1 MRIVTII
8 FIILLASMSTSQMP
22 LKNDDSV
29 EYSIYKLNT
38 KLDEAISIINSV
50 PVDSNG
56 VRNIQE
62 KKENLRYWE
71 GRYEC

>member
-62 KKENLRYWE
+62 K
-71 GRYEC
+71 

>member
-1 MRIVTII
+1 M
-8 FIILLASMSTSQMP
+8 LASMSTSQMP
-22 LKNDDSV
+22 IQKEDSV

-56 VRNIQE
+56 VRDIQ
-62 KKENLRYWE
+62 KNK
-71 GRYEC
+71 